1 MITPLQ
7 YICSKEEFVQ
17 LNEIKNPKIAID
29 EFWLSKTKGDKNQA
43 KKIIRTF
50 YKRVEDANTFFTCYK
65 AGWKT
70 DRGMIMIIFGTPNII
85 YQSIEGESWIY
96 GEKNNVFSLN
106 FTFTKMENKFTD
118 NDYQLNR
125 SVYFKNIW
133 NTAQSAWRDGH
144 AYSDMDIKEKIY
156 EQERRQRQSQLYF
169 WY

>member
-1 MITPLQ
+1 M
-7 YICSKEEFVQ
+7 S
-17 LNEIKNPKIAID
+17 N
-29 EFWLSKTKGDKNQA
+29 GDKEQA
-43 KKIIRTF
+43 KKVIRTF
-50 YKRVEDANTFFTCYK
+50 YKRVKDANTFFTSYK

-85 YQSIEGESWIY
+85 YQSIDGESWIY

-106 FTFTKMENKFTD
+106 FSFTKMENKFTD